1 MPTTPVRGCCLIR
14 ANAAKVHAR
23 KTRLV
28 DLVASGFLGRSNL
41 VFVCASIE
49 CFPDL
54 SPREVLECM
63 VDLGF
68 TSLEL
73 PIHETGRWLKP
84 SEVHADLERSI
95 HFCRDTHRLDIA
107 ALSIELGP
115 DRENYYQ
122 HFTSCCRLAKAVKV
136 VTLVVPSSELGTP
149 FNEEIERLRKL
160 VEIASLEGAVV
171 GLKTQIG
178 CMTQDPDTAVVLC
191 DNVKGLRL
199 TLDPSHYITGPHQ
212 GGSIDK
218 VMKYVQHVH
227 LRDSTK
233 SKLQVRVGQGEI
245 DYGKL
250 IQQLAKVRYDRA
262 LSVHMLPLEGFD
274 HRAEMRKMRLLL
286 DSLL

>member
-1 MPTTPVRGCCLIR
+1 
-14 ANAAKVHAR
+14 
-23 KTRLV
+23 
-28 DLVASGFLGRSNL
+28 
-41 VFVCASIE
+41 VFVCASTE

-54 SPREVLECM
+54 ALPDVIEAV

-68 TSLEL
+68 TAIEL
-73 PIHETGRWLKP
+73 PIHEQGGWLKP
-84 SEVHADLERSI
+84 SEVHADLERSV
-95 HFCRDTHRLDIA
+95 HYCRDTHRLDIA
-107 ALSIELGP
+107 AVSIDLP
-115 DRENYYQ
+115 LDRETYYPY
-122 HFTSCCRLAKAVKV
+122 FTSCCRLAKAIKV
-136 VTLVVPSSELGTP
+136 VTLVVPASELGTP

-160 VEIASLEGAVV
+160 VEIASLEGVVV
-171 GLKTQIG
+171 GVKTTIG

-212 GGSIDK
+212 GGHIEK
-218 VMKYVQHVH
+218 VMRYVQHVH

-233 SKLQVRVGQGEI
+233 EKFHVRVGQGQI

-250 IQQLAKVRYDRA
+250 IGQLQKVGYERA
-262 LSVHMLPLEGFD
+262 LSVKITPLEGFD

>member
-1 MPTTPVRGCCLIR
+1 MFV
-14 ANAAKVHAR
+14 AAS
-23 KTRLV
+23 T
-28 DLVASGFLGRSNL
+28 
-41 VFVCASIE
+41 E

-54 SPREVLECM
+54 APEEVLE
-63 VDLGF
+63 VLADLEF
-68 TSLEL
+68 TAIEL
-73 PIHETGRWLKP
+73 PIHESGGWVKP
-84 SEVHADLERSI
+84 SEVRTDIERAA

-107 ALSIELGP
+107 ALDIGLAPGP
-115 DRENYYQ
+115 DYYEQ
-122 HFTSCCRLAKAVKV
+122 FAAICKMAKAIKV
-136 VTLVVPSSELGTP
+136 VTLVIPSSELGTP

-212 GGSIDK
+212 GGNIDK
-218 VMKYVQHVH
+218 VMRYVQHVH

-233 SKLQVRVGQGEI
+233 EKLQVRVGQGLV

-250 IQQLAKVRYDRA
+250 IGQLQKVGYERA
-262 LSVHMLPLEGFD
+262 LSVKMTPLEGFD

>member
-1 MPTTPVRGCCLIR
+1 M
-14 ANAAKVHAR
+14 KE
-23 KTRLV
+23 
-28 DLVASGFLGRSNL
+28 RS
-41 VFVCASIE
+41 VFVSASTE
-49 CFPDL
+49 CFPDFRPKTCSRFCRPGVHGRRVADPRIGPRAEAIG
-54 SPREVLECM
+54 SPRR
-63 VDLGF
+63 LGAIRAI
-68 TSLEL
+68 L
-73 PIHETGRWLKP
+73 PRYAP
-84 SEVHADLERSI
+84 AR
-95 HFCRDTHRLDIA
+95 HRRAEHRA
-107 ALSIELGP
+107 APGP
-115 DRENYYQ
+115 DYYD
-122 HFTSCCRLAKAVKV
+122 HFTSCCKLAKAIKV
-136 VTLVVPSSELGTP
+136 VTLVVPCAELGTP

-178 CMTQDPDTAVVLC
+178 RMTQDPDTAVVLC

-212 GGSIDK
+212 GGNIDK

-233 SKLQVRVGQGEI
+233 DKLHVRVGQGEI

-250 IQQLAKVRYDRA
+250 IQQLAKVGYDRA
-262 LSVHMLPLEGFD
+262 LSVNMTPLEGFD

>member
-1 MPTTPVRGCCLIR
+1 M
-14 ANAAKVHAR
+14 
-23 KTRLV
+23 
-28 DLVASGFLGRSNL
+28 
-41 VFVCASIE
+41 FVCASTE

-54 SPREVLECM
+54 APHDVLEAM

-68 TSLEL
+68 TALEL
-73 PIHETGRWLKP
+73 PIHERGGWLTAAD
-84 SEVHADLERSI
+84 VHADLERSV

-107 ALSIELGP
+107 AISIELGP
-115 DRENYYQ
+115 DRELYFP
-122 HFTSCCRLAKAVKV
+122 HFTSCCRLAKAIKV
-136 VTLVVPSSELGTP
+136 VTLIVPASELGTP

-160 VEIASLEGAVV
+160 VEIASLEGVVV
-171 GLKTQIG
+171 GVKTQIG

-212 GGSIDK
+212 GASIDK

-233 SKLQVRVGQGEI
+233 QKLQVRVGQGEV

-250 IQQLAKVRYDRA
+250 IQQLTRVNYDRA

-274 HRAEMRKMRLLL
+274 HRAELRKMRLLL

>member
-1 MPTTPVRGCCLIR
+1 
-14 ANAAKVHAR
+14 
-23 KTRLV
+23 
-28 DLVASGFLGRSNL
+28 

-54 SPREVLECM
+54 SPQEVLECM

-84 SEVHADLERSI
+84 SEAHADLERSV

-107 ALSIELGP
+107 ALSIELDP
-115 DRENYYQ
+115 NRETYYQ
-122 HFTSCCRLAKAVKV
+122 HFSACCRLAKAVKV
-136 VTLVVPSSELGTP
+136 VTLVVPAAELGTP

-233 SKLQVRVGQGEI
+233 SKLQVRVGQGEV

>member
-1 MPTTPVRGCCLIR
+1 MTSNKERTACSFP
-14 ANAAKVHAR
+14 H
-23 KTRLV
+23 RLS
-28 DLVASGFLGRSNL
+28 AFPICRPKRCSRFSGTWNSPPSSCRSTNRR
-41 VFVCASIE
+41 I
-49 CFPDL
+49 
-54 SPREVLECM
+54 
-63 VDLGF
+63 G
-68 TSLEL
+68 
-73 PIHETGRWLKP
+73 LKP
-84 SEVHADLERSI
+84 SEVHADVERSAR
-95 HFCRDTHRLDIA
+95 FCRDTHRLDIA
-107 ALSIELGP
+107 ALDIELAPGP
-115 DRENYYQ
+115 TYYE
-122 HFTSCCRLAKAVKV
+122 HFTACCKLAKAIKV
-136 VTLVVPSSELGTP
+136 VTLVVPCSELGTP

-178 CMTQDPDTAVVLC
+178 CMSQDPDTAVVLC

-212 GGSIDK
+212 GGNIDK

-233 SKLQVRVGQGEI
+233 DKLQVRVGQGEI

-250 IQQLAKVRYDRA
+250 IGQLAKVGYERA
-262 LSVHMLPLEGFD
+262 LSVKMTPLEGFD